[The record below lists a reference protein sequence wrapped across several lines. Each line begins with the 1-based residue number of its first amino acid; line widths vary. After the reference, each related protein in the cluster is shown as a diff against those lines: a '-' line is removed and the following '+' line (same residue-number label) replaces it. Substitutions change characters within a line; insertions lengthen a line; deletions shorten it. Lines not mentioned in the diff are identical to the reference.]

1 MKNECNII
9 RDILPLYVEDM
20 VSADTSAF
28 VEEHLEKCA
37 ECRAELEEMK
47 NPNSLER
54 VCSSSNDNC
63 EKEVLPL
70 KTLKKKWY
78 RHLGMIVIYFI
89 PANLAVIATLFYLL
103 LGILGSFGAINPA
116 VWFFVALL
124 IVSAVLMSKGKW
136 WGSLGGVIVGLVLIY
151 MSTQYTGQVIDIER
165 PLGIVFLVYYLICGI
180 LLYRNKK

>member
-54 VCSSSNDNC
+54 VCSSSNDNF

-89 PANLAVIATLFYLL
+89 PAL
-103 LGILGSFGAINPA
+103 
-116 VWFFVALL
+116 
-124 IVSAVLMSKGKW
+124 
-136 WGSLGGVIVGLVLIY
+136 
-151 MSTQYTGQVIDIER
+151 
-165 PLGIVFLVYYLICGI
+165 
-180 LLYRNKK
+180 